1 MNRKAI
7 FLFIFAAFLLA
18 SPLVAQNTVH
28 VAESVDTTKT
38 GWVASVLHWY
48 DANMNYVAVGALM
61 TLESSFIP
69 FPSEVVIPPAVY
81 VALDENSQSGMN
93 WWMVVLFG
101 TLGALLGALI
111 NYYLSRWLGRPI
123 IYAFA
128 NSKLGHLLQLSSEKI
143 ERAEVYFNDHGN
155 VSTLV
160 GRFIPVIRQL
170 ISIPAGLSKMN
181 IWAFMFFT
189 TIGAAAWNFVLALLG
204 YLAHKAGDIS
214 VVEQYSH
221 EISIAIIGIVVL
233 VVAIFVIRYLFKK
246 RKENRI
252 IGILFAIFMGWFG
265 LHHFY
270 AGNKK
275 HGLWYLIFFWT
286 GIPAILGFV
295 EGVWWIC
302 KKEKYGSP
310 LINK

>member
-1 MNRKAI
+1 MNRKV
-7 FLFIFAAFLLA
+7 FLLLLITLLTL
-18 SPLVAQNTVH
+18 SRPLAAQEAVH
-28 VAESVDTTKT
+28 IAESVDTTRT

-48 DANMNYVAVGALM
+48 DEHMNYYAVGGLM
-61 TLESSFIP
+61 TLESSFVP

-81 VALDENSQSGMN
+81 VALDDNSHSGMN
-93 WWMVVLFG
+93 WWLVVLFG
-101 TLGALLGALI
+101 TVGALLGALI

-143 ERAEVYFNDHGN
+143 ERAEAYFNEHGN

-181 IWAFMFFT
+181 IWPFMFFT
-189 TIGAAAWNFVLALLG
+189 TLGAAAWNFVLALLG

-233 VVAIFVIRYLFKK
+233 VVAIFVIRYVIKK
-246 RKENRI
+246 RK
-252 IGILFAIFMGWFG
+252 
-265 LHHFY
+265 
-270 AGNKK
+270 K
-275 HGLWYLIFFWT
+275 
-286 GIPAILGFV
+286 
-295 EGVWWIC
+295 
-302 KKEKYGSP
+302 
-310 LINK
+310 